1 MLNKE
6 TITYKDMV
14 QGLRDKVTACRI
26 EIEALKEEQ
35 EYAIEEGRLSQY
47 EIKEYDTWTE
57 EQHEEIYRLHKMIN
71 NLQEIYR
78 EVR

>member
-6 TITYKDMV
+6 TLTYNQMV
-14 QGLRDKVTACRI
+14 QGLREKVTACRI
-26 EIEALKEEQ
+26 EIEALKEEKTNVMFD
-35 EYAIEEGRLSQY
+35 YGVDGT
-47 EIKEYDTWTE
+47 EYDQWIE
-57 EQHEEIYRLHKMIN
+57 EQHLEIQRLHKLII

>member
-6 TITYKDMV
+6 TITYRDMV

-26 EIEALKEEQ
+26 EIEALKEEK
-35 EYAIEEGRLSQY
+35 
-47 EIKEYDTWTE
+47 EIAVFDYGVDGHEYDEWIE
-57 EQHEEIYRLHKMIN
+57 EQHQEIQRLHKMII

>member
-6 TITYKDMV
+6 TITYRDMV
-14 QGLRDKVTACRI
+14 QGLRDKIYDCRI
-26 EIEALKEEQ
+26 EIEALKEEKVNVMFD
-35 EYAIEEGRLSQY
+35 YGVDGH
-47 EIKEYDTWTE
+47 EYDEWIE
-57 EQHEEIYRLHKMIN
+57 EQHQEIYRLHKMIN

>member
-6 TITYKDMV
+6 TITYKDMI

-26 EIEALKEEQ
+26 EIEALKEEK
-35 EYAIEEGRLSQY
+35 ETAMFDFGIDG
-47 EIKEYDTWTE
+47 KEYDEWIE
-57 EQHEEIYRLHKMIN
+57 EQHQEIRRLHKMIN

>member
-14 QGLRDKVTACRI
+14 QGLRDKITACRI
-26 EIEALKEEQ
+26 EIEALKEEKVTAMFD
-35 EYAIEEGRLSQY
+35 YGIDGY
-47 EIKEYDTWTE
+47 EYDEWIE
-57 EQHEEIYRLHKMIN
+57 EQHQEIYRLHKMIN
-71 NLQEIYR
+71 NLQKIYR

>member
-6 TITYKDMV
+6 TITYRDMV
-14 QGLRDKVTACRI
+14 QGLRDKVIACRI
-26 EIEALKEEQ
+26 EIEALKEEK
-35 EYAIEEGRLSQY
+35 LSVMLDFNY
-47 EIKEYDTWTE
+47 GIDGSEYDEWIE
-57 EQHEEIYRLHKMIN
+57 EQHQEITRLHKMIN